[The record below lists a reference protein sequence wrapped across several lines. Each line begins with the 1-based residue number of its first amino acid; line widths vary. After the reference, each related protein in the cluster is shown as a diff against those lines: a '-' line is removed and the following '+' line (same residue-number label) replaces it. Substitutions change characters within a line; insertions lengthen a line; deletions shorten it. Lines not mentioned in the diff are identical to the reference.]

1 MIVGATNAPV
11 LTTAAFRM
19 KSRRPLV
26 PPVAGRSASSP
37 KLAIGPASQVAH
49 RRLSCLPRNRQTMH
63 YRYGRDTSPP
73 TPNRDE

>member
-26 PPVAGRSASSP
+26 PPVAGRPASSV
-37 KLAIGPASQVAH
+37 KLAMGLAS
-49 RRLSCLPRNRQTMH
+49 
-63 YRYGRDTSPP
+63 
-73 TPNRDE
+73 